1 MSSSSDKLKGAGL
14 RVTQQRELVLKA
26 LDVIRHGTPDEIL
39 IEVTKHS
46 PGVNLSTIYRCLEVL
61 EKANLVT
68 HTHLGHGAPT
78 YHVVDGDPHI
88 HLRCSGCERIFS
100 LPANLANDTI
110 NAIVATNGFVVD
122 PYHITFDGLC
132 EVCAKAAK

>member
-1 MSSSSDKLKGAGL
+1 MTRSDKLKSVGL
-14 RVTQQRELVLKA
+14 RVTQQRQLVLAA
-26 LDVIRHGTPDEIL
+26 LDTIRHGTPEEIL
-39 IEVTKHS
+39 TEVTKTA

-61 EKANLVT
+61 EKSNLIT

-88 HLRCSGCERIFS
+88 HLHCSNCQRVFS
-100 LPANLANDTI
+100 IPAKLADATLI
-110 NAIVATNGFVVD
+110 AIKADNGFQID

-132 EVCAKAAK
+132 ENCAKDAK

>member
-1 MSSSSDKLKGAGL
+1 MTRSDKLKSVGL
-14 RVTQQRELVLKA
+14 RVTQQRQLVLAA
-26 LDVIRHGTPDEIL
+26 LDTIRHGTPEEIL
-39 IEVTKHS
+39 TEVTKTA

-61 EKANLVT
+61 EKSNLIT

-88 HLRCSGCERIFS
+88 HLHCGNCQRVFS
-100 LPANLANDTI
+100 LPAKLADATLI
-110 NAIVATNGFVVD
+110 AIKADNGFEID

-132 EVCAKAAK
+132 ENCAKDAK

>member
-1 MSSSSDKLKGAGL
+1 MTAANKLKSVGL
-14 RVTQQRELVLKA
+14 RVTQQRELVLTA
-26 LDVIRHGTPDEIL
+26 LDAIRHGTPEEIL
-39 IEVTKHS
+39 TEVTKSS

-78 YHVVDGDPHI
+78 YHVVDGIPHI

-100 LPANLANDTI
+100 LPAQLATETI
-110 NAIVATNGFVVD
+110 AAIKTELGFEVD

-132 EVCAKAAK
+132 EVCAKGKK

>member
-1 MSSSSDKLKGAGL
+1 MTRSDKLKSAGL
-14 RVTQQRELVLKA
+14 RVTQQRQLVLAA
-26 LDVIRHGTPDEIL
+26 LDAIRHGTPEEIL
-39 IEVTKHS
+39 TEVTKSS

-61 EKANLVT
+61 EKADLVT

-88 HLRCSGCERIFS
+88 HLHCSNCQRVFS
-100 LPANLANDTI
+100 LPAALAANSI
-110 NAIVATNGFVVD
+110 EAVKLENGFVVD

-132 EVCAKAAK
+132 EFCAKGKK

>member
-1 MSSSSDKLKGAGL
+1 MYSEKLKAAGL
-14 RVTQQRELVLKA
+14 RVTAQRELVLTA
-26 LDVIRHGTPDEIL
+26 LDAIRHGTPEEIL
-39 IEVTKHS
+39 TEVIKTS
-46 PGVNLSTIYRCLEVL
+46 AGVNLSTIYRCLEVL
-61 EKANLVT
+61 EKANLIT

-100 LPANLANDTI
+100 LPANLANPTI
-110 NAIVATNGFVVD
+110 SAIQSTNSFKVD

-132 EVCAKAAK
+132 EVCAKGAK